1 MQFARA
7 AHRWLLTLFLVAVA
21 VQFFLAGLGA
31 FKVQNASDHG
41 AVGEKQFAD
50 YFSAHRENV
59 TVLSL
64 LAVLVF
70 IAALVG
76 RMGKRWILVSLSL
89 PILVELQFLF
99 ANNGP
104 SWFRALHVVNALV
117 IASIAGKFTNV
128 AWTEHRSETAA
139 KS

>member
-31 FKVQNASDHG
+31 FKVQQASDHG
-41 AVGEKQFAD
+41 SVGEKQFAD
-50 YFSAHRENV
+50 YFSPHRANV

-64 LAVLVF
+64 LAILVF

-76 RMGKRWILVSLSL
+76 RMGKRWIFVSLSL
-89 PILVELQFLF
+89 PILVELQYLF

-117 IASIAGKFTNV
+117 IAGIAGMFTSIAWK
-128 AWTEHRSETAA
+128 EHRSESAA